1 MATTAPASATPDE
14 RPTPPPDRPPPPT
27 TEPRAPA
34 DPPPPSVE
42 PEPSLAPLLR
52 ACSEADAAG
61 VRERLHAGDD
71 AGVSS
76 ADGVTALLLLAV
88 HAEAGDR
95 PATLHALL
103 SSHEYTAEELEVRD
117 GDGLT
122 AFLVACSRGDADC
135 VQVLLKAGS
144 DAEAVRGGDGHEG
157 ALLLTINEAAGPERI
172 ATLAVLI
179 DSHDYDLETSRGSG
193 SPSVFLAACR
203 CGCASSVQMLLKAGC
218 DVSETAASYGST
230 GLMEATRS
238 TGLMEA
244 TRIDNAE
251 VSVAVAR
258 VLLEAGADIEATDD
272 CKATAFL
279 AACDRGNA
287 AFVKFLLDA
296 GCNSAAVEVHHRTT
310 GLMLAATQCEY
321 TFEKPP
327 NSETV
332 RLLLAESSVDLEA
345 TAESETTCGMTAFL
359 HACGWAEN
367 DSLDCI
373 EQLVEA
379 GCNTKAA
386 DKDGTTGLMHA
397 LKCFAD
403 RWDHIYFSPP
413 DIVACVDVHVEILER
428 LIEHA
433 GAEMETTDD
442 AGATAFLYACCTAAD
457 AVQVLLD
464 AGCDPT
470 VTKTDGTTGL
480 MTAAGYI
487 HGAPIVALLL
497 EHTDQCAADLK
508 AVDSKGMSA
517 FLHACCSGSLE
528 SAQLLLKHGFIES
541 DPMVLAKDGRSS
553 LMLAASDGS
562 ANGNG
567 KVRWLLEQGHC
578 RQFIDAIDNEGMTAF
593 HWACKQVRTA
603 SVQVLIDA
611 KCDTNLRTEDGST
624 GLLLASHWAARHTE
638 TAQLVLSTTS
648 DLEARDGEGAT
659 AFLHACKSIP
669 EWKIPYQMKK
679 PSQYCADENLNYLQ
693 ALRAAGCDLAAT
705 DNCERSGLLLHIS
718 TQSQQSEHVAT
729 LQLLMKDCGDNLE
742 ARDSD
747 GMTAFLHACQRGA
760 VITIRALVDAGCD
773 KTAKNKQGETGF
785 LVACGKGDVDTMQ
798 LLAEV
803 GCDTAA
809 MSNNGK
815 TALMHT
821 AWSGVAAA
829 VRAALAAGWCE
840 LEARNKH
847 GLTAFLCACGKGSA
861 ECMQLLAEAGCDTA
875 AMSNQGMTALM
886 YAAQSGIAAAVRAA
900 LAAGWCDLEARNEW
914 GFTAFQYAC
923 WKGNVECMQLLA
935 EAGCDTAVVDSEGS
949 TALMFTAQFGVAAAV
964 RAALAAGW
972 CDLEARNK
980 DGLTA
985 FLHACWNGS
994 VECIQL
1000 LVGAGCDTAV
1010 VQNNGKSAV
1019 DTAQAEGNNAVVQ
1032 WLHALDRTREAA
1044 ELEEKERKAR
1054 IAEAELMAMLDG
1066 KPPPT
1071 LSSAEKA
1078 RRKKE
1083 KRRRQQQAKREA
1095 AAKRAQGITAPA
1107 PELQPEPQPH
1117 PQPEPEPEPEPEPAL
1132 PACTQPEPEPEPELD
1147 ERTQQLQALTD
1158 MGVQQWST
1166 TQVWEWVGLT
1176 DLPPQSVSVVAA
1188 AMDSLDLDG
1197 DELLH
1202 LRPRT
1207 LQKKLTKHGAQDAE
1221 ALTKRMIEQR
1231 DALLLPGD
1239 SASESASPKSELSD
1253 ILECP
1258 LCMELYCDDEA
1269 GLRVPRILT
1278 SCGHTVCHGCIT
1290 KMLTRVLADGNA
1302 KSYKCPTCSKVTK
1315 VSKGRAGSLPK
1326 NFALA
1331 AAVEAL

>member
-1 MATTAPASATPDE
+1 
-14 RPTPPPDRPPPPT
+14 
-27 TEPRAPA
+27 
-34 DPPPPSVE
+34 
-42 PEPSLAPLLR
+42 
-52 ACSEADAAG
+52 
-61 VRERLHAGDD
+61 
-71 AGVSS
+71 
-76 ADGVTALLLLAV
+76 
-88 HAEAGDR
+88 
-95 PATLHALL
+95 
-103 SSHEYTAEELEVRD
+103 
-117 GDGLT
+117 
-122 AFLVACSRGDADC
+122 
-135 VQVLLKAGS
+135 
-144 DAEAVRGGDGHEG
+144 
-157 ALLLTINEAAGPERI
+157 
-172 ATLAVLI
+172 
-179 DSHDYDLETSRGSG
+179 
-193 SPSVFLAACR
+193 
-203 CGCASSVQMLLKAGC
+203 
-218 DVSETAASYGST
+218 
-230 GLMEATRS
+230 
-238 TGLMEA
+238 
-244 TRIDNAE
+244 
-251 VSVAVAR
+251 
-258 VLLEAGADIEATDD
+258 
-272 CKATAFL
+272 
-279 AACDRGNA
+279 
-287 AFVKFLLDA
+287 
-296 GCNSAAVEVHHRTT
+296 
-310 GLMLAATQCEY
+310 
-321 TFEKPP
+321 
-327 NSETV
+327 
-332 RLLLAESSVDLEA
+332 
-345 TAESETTCGMTAFL
+345 MTAFL

-379 GCNTKAA
+379 GCNTKAT

-403 RWDHIYFSPP
+403 RWDHICFSRA

-433 GAEMETTDD
+433 GAEMETTDN

-659 AFLHACKSIP
+659 AFLHACKS
-669 EWKIPYQMKK
+669 KF
-679 PSQYCADENLNYLQ
+679 YCADENLNYLQ
-693 ALRAAGCDLAAT
+693 ALRTAGCDLAAT
-705 DNCERSGLLLHIS
+705 DNCGRSGLLLHIS

-747 GMTAFLHACQRGA
+747 GMTVFLHACQRGA

-809 MSNNGK
+809 MHNEGS
-815 TALMHT
+815 TALMYT
-821 AWSGVAAA
+821 AQSGVAAA

-840 LEARNKH
+840 LEARNKD
-847 GLTAFLCACGKGSA
+847 GLTAFLVACS
-861 ECMQLLAEAGCDTA
+861 T
-875 AMSNQGMTALM
+875 
-886 YAAQSGIAAAVRAA
+886 
-900 LAAGWCDLEARNEW
+900 
-914 GFTAFQYAC
+914 
-923 WKGNVECMQLLA
+923 GNVECMQLLA
-935 EAGCDTAVVDSEGS
+935 EAGCDTTVV
-949 TALMFTAQFGVAAAV
+949 
-964 RAALAAGW
+964 R
-972 CDLEARNK
+972 
-980 DGLTA
+980 
-985 FLHACWNGS
+985 
-994 VECIQL
+994 I
-1000 LVGAGCDTAV
+1000 
-1010 VQNNGKSAV
+1010 NGKSAV
-1019 DTAQAEGNNAVVQ
+1019 DTAKAEGNNAVVQ

-1054 IAEAELMAMLDG
+1054 VAEAELMTMLDG
-1066 KPPPT
+1066 KLPTT
-1071 LSSAEKA
+1071 LSSTEKA

-1095 AAKRAQGITAPA
+1095 AAERAQGITAPA
-1107 PELQPEPQPH
+1107 PEPQPELQPR
-1117 PQPEPEPEPEPEPAL
+1117 PQPEPEPQPQLVP
-1132 PACTQPEPEPEPELD
+1132 QPEPELNEH
-1147 ERTQQLQALTD
+1147 TQQLQALTEL
-1158 MGVQQWST
+1158 GVQQWSAA
-1166 TQVWEWVGLT
+1166 QVLEWIALA
-1176 DLPPQSVSVVAA
+1176 DLPAASVSTVATVMMA
-1188 AMDSLDLDG
+1188 LDLDG
-1197 DELLH
+1197 EELLD
-1202 LRPRT
+1202 LGLKI
-1207 LQKKLTKHGAQDAE
+1207 LQKLLAKHGAQNAE
-1221 ALTKRMIEQR
+1221 TLAKQVIEQR

-1239 SASESASPKSELSD
+1239 STTESASIKSELSD

-1258 LCMELYCDDEA
+1258 LCMELYSDDEA

-1278 SCGHTVCHGCIT
+1278 KCGHTVCHGCIAN
-1290 KMLTRVLADGNA
+1290 MLTRVLAEGNA
-1302 KSYKCPTCSKVTK
+1302 KPYKCPTCSKVTK
-1315 VSKGRAGSLPK
+1315 VQKGKAGSLPK

-1331 AAVEAL
+1331 AAAEAQLTTL